1 MYAKLVVLYALQY
14 ATIVPHLTPS
24 TKRLLRRFDVRSG
37 IIARSRSL
45 HMRYH
50 RPLDQSKV
58 RPRPL
63 INQINQIELI
73 NDSYS
78 DFFHCEYR
86 HASYFSKYVSYF
98 SLFVLLRNIQCI
110 KMRIEQKSPYLSMSE
125 IYAGAFDQ
133 SGLLLYF
140 QER

>member
-1 MYAKLVVLYALQY
+1 
-14 ATIVPHLTPS
+14 
-24 TKRLLRRFDVRSG
+24 
-37 IIARSRSL
+37 
-45 HMRYH
+45 MRYH
-50 RPLDQSKV
+50 RPLDQSTV
-58 RPRPL
+58 RPHPL

-110 KMRIEQKSPYLSMSE
+110 KMRIEQKSLYLSMSE
-125 IYAGAFDQ
+125 IFAGALDQ
-133 SGLLLYF
+133 SDLLLYF